1 MTDRHLLH
9 RLAVVSAAAAISL
22 AALAGCSTAASPG
35 SDSAASTAPSPT
47 ATTPAE
53 LTTATT
59 SLGTVLVDA
68 QGRTLYVFDKD
79 TAGSPSVCAGACAA
93 LWPAALTTAASPTVS
108 GVSGTVGTVATA
120 DGQKQLT
127 LNGLPLYTYS
137 KDAAAGDVTGQAF
150 GGIWWVVG
158 ANGAKITATAAPTPA
173 STPANDHGG
182 NSGNDSSSDAG
193 KGGSDY

>member
-9 RLAVVSAAAAISL
+9 RLAIVSAAASIAL

-35 SDSAASTAPSPT
+35 SDAAASTAPSPT
-47 ATTPAE
+47 ATTSAE

-79 TAGSPSVCAGACAA
+79 VAGSPSACTGACAA
-93 LWPAALTTAASPTVS
+93 LWPAALTTSASPAAS
-108 GVSGTVGTVATA
+108 GVAGTVGTVATA
-120 DGQKQLT
+120 DGAKQLT
-127 LNGLPLYTYS
+127 LNGLPLYTYA
-137 KDAAAGDVTGQAF
+137 KDSAAGDDSGQGV

-158 ANGAKITATAAPTPA
+158 ANGSKVTATAAPTPA
-173 STPANDHGG
+173 ATPSDDHGM
-182 NSGNDSSSDAG
+182 DTG
-193 KGGSDY
+193 KNGY